1 MTKKRNISSRAKS
14 FFKTMIILALV
25 LTLII
30 VVDIRIR
37 PMIRSMAESQARS
50 IATLAINEAVSEVM
64 SEENVGYDDLI
75 SIEKDENGRVTAV
88 KTNIVRMNSLKSK
101 ITTRISEKIDKVKKK
116 EIYLP
121 LGSVLGGDLLSGR
134 GPSIKLYLTL
144 SGSATTTI
152 SNKFDSAGINQTRHQ
167 VMLNVVSSIYVIVP
181 GCSTSTKVETNICIA
196 ETVIVGLVPDTYAE
210 VGISP
215 DAGVTKSSIT
225 QK

>member
-101 ITTRISEKIDKVKKK
+101 ITTRISEKKKKVKKK
-116 EIYLP
+116 RNI
-121 LGSVLGGDLLSGR
+121 SAVRFSIGR
-134 GPSIKLYLTL
+134 RLAFRQRAEHKI
-144 SGSATTTI
+144 I
-152 SNKFDSAGINQTRHQ
+152 SD
-167 VMLNVVSSIYVIVP
+167 IVRK
-181 GCSTSTKVETNICIA
+181 CDNNYFKQI
-196 ETVIVGLVPDTYAE
+196 
-210 VGISP
+210 
-215 DAGVTKSSIT
+215 
-225 QK
+225 